1 MRVSLSL
8 AALECDLELVQSRFF
23 FFRLRLGSRTDSQSE
38 RGGGQSDTL
47 NAEGGEIRQEQ
58 VFFLSLF

>member
-8 AALECDLELVQSRFF
+8 AALQRDLELVQFEFF
-23 FFRLRLGSRTDSQSE
+23 FFLLQLGGETDSKSE

-47 NAEGGEIRQEQ
+47 NAGGVEIRQE
-58 VFFLSLF
+58 